1 MKLKETELISSL
13 FHYSVEFR
21 MAVRLVRKIRSVIEK
36 GAKFYLHMQI
46 CEKIC
51 DPALYTTCTENP
63 KTKNV
68 ID

>member
-1 MKLKETELISSL
+1 MKLKDTELISSL
-13 FHYSVEFR
+13 FHYSVER
-21 MAVRLVRKIRSVIEK
+21 RIAVRLVRKIRSVIEK

-51 DPALYTTCTENP
+51 DPSMYTTCTKNP